1 MTRITITHEQVD
13 VSRPKVAAPGTSD
26 PATLIRHLQAYE
38 PVKLALARDLPLTV
52 RKIEKTA
59 RGIKAMMKE
68 DEGEETL
75 HKGLGW
81 LHYRTVFHTL
91 VNFADLSRD
100 LDHLR
105 YYPRILHPPRL
116 TTTQYSTGSSHPPN
130 RLSTPG
136 AKEGSYRSGQPRLF
150 SWIRIG
156 WRSHSGIPQGTNGY
170 GP

>member
-1 MTRITITHEQVD
+1 MLTTRITITHEQVD
-13 VSRPKVAAPGTSD
+13 VSRPKVAAPETSD

-81 LHYRTVFHTL
+81 LHYRTSFQTSVEPADPSR
-91 VNFADLSRD
+91 NFN
-100 LDHLR
+100 HLR

-116 TTTQYSTGSSHPPN
+116 TTAQYSTRSSHPPN
-130 RLSTPG
+130 RLATPG
-136 AKEGSYRSGQPRLF
+136 AKEGSYRSG
-150 SWIRIG
+150 
-156 WRSHSGIPQGTNGY
+156 
-170 GP
+170 

>member
-13 VSRPKVAAPGTSD
+13 VSRPKVSAPETSD

-81 LHYRTVFHTL
+81 LHYRTSPHISVKPAHP
-91 VNFADLSRD
+91 SRN

-105 YYPRILHPPRL
+105 NHPRILHPPRL
-116 TTTQYSTGSSHPPN
+116 TTTQYSTRSSHPPN
-130 RLSTPG
+130 RLTTAR
-136 AKEGSYRSGQPRLF
+136 AKKGSYRSG
-150 SWIRIG
+150 
-156 WRSHSGIPQGTNGY
+156 
-170 GP
+170 